1 MGLKVDFVLEIHPC
15 SFSPLQYNLL
25 RDFWVTVGS
34 KIQIISSCVGSYVH
48 VQPCSEQTSY
58 VLQSYSHYPRP
69 FIILHIL
76 SQLTRNIFQLSE
88 NEYKSVVCSMNK
100 TVENCNLE
108 CFWCSIWN
116 IPEYI
121 LWHIY
126 TVMYEITN
134 DHVWSCDTCHICNI
148 PYVTCNTADSNFL
161 SFDVECIAVKNTQR
175 QKP

>member
-69 FIILHIL
+69 FLILRNL
-76 SQLTRNIFQLSE
+76 SQLNYYYSNKRN
-88 NEYKSVVCSMNK
+88 VVGGVNK

-108 CFWCSIWN
+108 CFLMFHLKYSR
-116 IPEYI
+116 
-121 LWHIY
+121 IY
-126 TVMYEITN
+126 TVAYLYC
-134 DHVWSCDTCHICNI
+134 DVWNHEWSRLIMWHM
-148 PYVTCNTADSNFL
+148 SHL
-161 SFDVECIAVKNTQR
+161 
-175 QKP
+175 